1 MLGVGSVA
9 RAGGKQETETG
20 AASKE
25 KEGKIGISRNFFFQ
39 TVRRDGA
46 DIIQDQPLTSNALP
60 LPPGARSLRLLALAF
75 QHIIANLLL
84 LTVLLC
90 FASTGQVPKR
100 STTGAAFTTKRKSSG
115 GVGQDLQFFPLTC
128 RHVGIPQTLFEH
140 ILINSFSTVVKT
152 HIGSASDDIHC
163 LSSFA
168 GGGAGLKRQK
178 SSLLAALTD

>member
-9 RAGGKQETETG
+9 RAGGKQETEAG
-20 AASKE
+20 AAASKE
-25 KEGKIGISRNFFFQ
+25 KEGKIGSSRNFFFQ

-100 STTGAAFTTKRKSSG
+100 STTGAAFTTKRKSSA

-128 RHVGIPQTLFEH
+128 RHVGLP
-140 ILINSFSTVVKT
+140 
-152 HIGSASDDIHC
+152 D
-163 LSSFA
+163 
-168 GGGAGLKRQK
+168 
-178 SSLLAALTD
+178 SL